1 MEQLADLDQDRV
13 LGGGHH
19 GAGFGFVLLRIE
31 PFNHAGAV
39 RTLLVWADQDPG
51 VGDEDDAIP
60 GNDGEERGAPP
71 GLLDDSSR
79 RLEIG
84 FHRLA
89 AGDRLRHA
97 ADVLIG
103 QP

>member
-39 RTLLVWADQDPG
+39 RTLLVWADQDPR
-51 VGDEDDAIP
+51 VDEEDDAVP
-60 GNDGEERGAPP
+60 GNDREERRAPP
-71 GLLDDSSR
+71 GLGSNTSR
-79 RLEIG
+79 
-84 FHRLA
+84 HRGIDQERRCA
-89 AGDRLRHA
+89 HR
-97 ADVLIG
+97 
-103 QP
+103 

>member
-1 MEQLADLDQDRV
+1 MELLADLDQDCV

-19 GAGFGFVLLRIE
+19 SAGFGFVLLRIE

-39 RTLLVWADQDPG
+39 RTLLVWADQDPR
-51 VGDEDDAIP
+51 VDEEDDAVP
-60 GNDGEERGAPP
+60 GNDREERRAPP
-71 GLLDDSSR
+71 GLLDAGSR